1 MDDFCV
7 NHKEQLGVH
16 HMPSGRRLCDECF
29 QQVPKPAPK
38 SAPLAELVGL
48 VPARPLT
55 ELLSDEP
62 AHEPAPPL
70 RMHDLP
76 ATRKRATLALPDGP
90 DLDGREYVSRHLD
103 PGLKQRA
110 VDGFLAGW
118 SVNRVATEVG
128 IAKLTAQRIRKDLGD
143 QLPKFC
149 ACGGL
154 NGHKGWCGPRVAKS
168 PARQAVLSRFR
179 SHVKSSSQRAATP
192 AKPVVAKKGMPSNGV
207 TPTPGK
213 MMFMN
218 TDYTAVY
225 HDMLEQRRLLD
236 EAIAAL
242 EHLCA
247 HGRQP

>member
-7 NHKEQLGVH
+7 NHKEQLGTH

-29 QQVPKPAPK
+29 QQVPQRAPK

-48 VPARPLT
+48 VPARPLE
-55 ELLSDEP
+55 ELLSDES
-62 AHEPAPPL
+62 AREPTPPL

-76 ATRKRATLALPDGP
+76 ATRKRVTLALPDGP

-168 PARQAVLSRFR
+168 PARQAVIAGFR
-179 SHVKSSSQRAATP
+179 DRPARVKSALRRGVLPAKKETPANGATP
-192 AKPVVAKKGMPSNGV
+192 
-207 TPTPGK
+207 TTGK

-225 HDMLEQRRLLD
+225 HDMLNQRRLLD